1 MLARSPSRRRA
12 ARSSLKRRTTVCASA
27 SAQLEREFIAL
38 MMPRDPN
45 DSNDVFVEI
54 RAGTGG
60 DEAAIFAG
68 DLARMYMRFAE
79 AKGMKTELVSESPSE
94 AGGYK
99 EIVFAVK
106 GNEPYRFFKHE
117 SGVHRVQRVPATEA
131 QGRIHT
137 STATVAVLPQV
148 EDDVEVEIKPADLQ
162 IDTYKASGAGG
173 QYVNK
178 TESAIRITHVP
189 TGIVVASQ
197 QERSQ
202 QQNREKAM
210 QMLRATLY
218 DRKRR
223 EQEEAV
229 GSMRRSQVTLRE
241 IALAGGCHDRGP
253 ARAHLE
259 PGRRSPVAT
268 GQAAGRQGHTHTY
281 LAGHNSDLLSGRAV
295 TPTTSPPAGV
305 VLGPQA
311 CPAAVA
317 DPAYWLPIIK
327 PYSYGGPQTVEGV
340 SCASMLG
347 TSSLQTLVMVRR
359 ADSSQ
364 TLDVYV
370 FTNTTQPSP
379 TLIFQLNGLVKGD
392 AKISGYSTV
401 LTAQAD
407 QLSTINAGK
416 PVSTMTADLFREF
429 KWSASAGKMVQTVFP
444 GIFPDLTRY
453 QAEADQASIN
463 QGHQPW
469 KLSATQVATTLA
481 ISQLNWS
488 PSSITPTLLSGGGVQ

>member
-1 MLARSPSRRRA
+1 MANDGSGLIPRLESMIRRFDEIEAQLANPSGA
-12 ARSSLKRRTTVCASA
+12 FDQARYTALVRER
-27 SAQLEREFIAL
+27 AQLEGPVQTYRELQKIRVEIAANDTL
-38 MMPRDPN
+38 AESAGGELRELAQAENERLGAHVAELEASLTEQMMPRDPN
-45 DSNDVFVEI
+45 DAKDVFVEI

-79 AKGMKTELVSESPSE
+79 AEGMSVELVSESPSE

-106 GNEPYRFFKHE
+106 GDEPYRFLKHE

-148 EDDVEVEIKPADLQ
+148 EEDVDVEIKPAELQ

-178 TESAIRITHVP
+178 TESAIRITHLP

-229 GSMRRSQVTLRE
+229 GSMRRSQVGSGERSEKIRTYNFPQDRVTDHRINRSFGNIRGIMDGNLGQISQE
-241 IALAGGCHDRGP
+241 LIADERARLLAG
-253 ARAHLE
+253 E
-259 PGRRSPVAT
+259 
-268 GQAAGRQGHTHTY
+268 
-281 LAGHNSDLLSGRAV
+281 
-295 TPTTSPPAGV
+295 
-305 VLGPQA
+305 
-311 CPAAVA
+311 
-317 DPAYWLPIIK
+317 
-327 PYSYGGPQTVEGV
+327 
-340 SCASMLG
+340 AS
-347 TSSLQTLVMVRR
+347 
-359 ADSSQ
+359 
-364 TLDVYV
+364 
-370 FTNTTQPSP
+370 
-379 TLIFQLNGLVKGD
+379 
-392 AKISGYSTV
+392 
-401 LTAQAD
+401 
-407 QLSTINAGK
+407 
-416 PVSTMTADLFREF
+416 
-429 KWSASAGKMVQTVFP
+429 
-444 GIFPDLTRY
+444 
-453 QAEADQASIN
+453 
-463 QGHQPW
+463 
-469 KLSATQVATTLA
+469 
-481 ISQLNWS
+481 
-488 PSSITPTLLSGGGVQ
+488 